1 MNTTMMRLKA
11 EIMTTDLK
19 KGNQPTIFSILAA
32 TLLLCAGFQ
41 FGFDKLPEL
50 KEMALAGTASALFS
64 AVLIMLT
71 NILPANIKH
80 KLVFTRF
87 VNEMPAGRCHS
98 LCARDSRIDVDI
110 AKERWPS
117 TFNPLITQADRNG
130 LWYREIYKPVK
141 DSNEVMQS
149 HRSFL
154 LYRDLFSGLIIILIS
169 AVCWKFWGDPKQLG
183 VLNNEVFIILSLF
196 TFTSLIAARNSGNRL
211 VTNAVAK
218 AI

>member
-1 MNTTMMRLKA
+1 MA
-11 EIMTTDLK
+11 TDLK
-19 KGNQPTIFSILAA
+19 KGNQATIFSILAA
-32 TLLLCAGFQ
+32 ALLLCAGFQ
-41 FGFDKLPEL
+41 FGFEKLPEL
-50 KEMALAGTASALFS
+50 SEMALAGTASALFS

-87 VNEMPAGRCHS
+87 INEMPAGRCHK
-98 LCARDSRIDVDI
+98 LCAKDSRIDVDT
-110 AKERWPS
+110 AKQKWPS
-117 TFNPLITQADRNG
+117 TFNPLISQTERNG

-154 LYRDLFSGLIIILIS
+154 LYRDLCSGLIIISIS
-169 AVCWKFWGDPKQLG
+169 AVCWNLWGDPKLLG
-183 VLNNEVFIILSLF
+183 VLNNEVFITLSLF
-196 TFTSLIAARNSGNRL
+196 TSTTLIAARNSGNRL